1 MKFNFFSKKQSS
13 KVTLVKKT
21 SAGSFVKLTKEEQ
34 DKILKKGA
42 EDFSVK
48 FEKVMRELANG

>member
-13 KVTLVKKT
+13 KFTLVKKT
-21 SAGSFVKLTKEEQ
+21 SAGSFVKLSKKEQ
-34 DKILKKGA
+34 DEILKKGA
-42 EDFSVK
+42 EDFSIK